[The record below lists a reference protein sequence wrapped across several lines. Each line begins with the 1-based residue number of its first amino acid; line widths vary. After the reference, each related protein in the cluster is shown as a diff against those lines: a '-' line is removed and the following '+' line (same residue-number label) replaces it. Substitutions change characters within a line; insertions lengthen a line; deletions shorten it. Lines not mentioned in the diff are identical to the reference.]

1 MASKKS
7 RTLVVQI
14 TAQLE
19 VDYSPEEL
27 EEMGK
32 SFREFKSGVERVV
45 KAELLP
51 AFQADAGSRVSLG
64 TISYPSARK
73 LAMKRK
79 S

>member
-1 MASKKS
+1 MASTKS
-7 RTLVVQI
+7 RTLTVQI
-14 TAQLE
+14 MAQLE
-19 VDYSPEEL
+19 VDYSPEDL
-27 EEMGK
+27 EVMGK
-32 SFREFKSGVERVV
+32 SFREFKNGVERVV

-51 AFQADAGSRVSLG
+51 AFQADQGSRVTLG